1 MDTGSVVHVAAFWIW
16 QATVTMRSH
25 RGRDGGEDEGHL
37 VIINAER
44 EAMIYEREERNSRR
58 GRLARGL
65 AARQMD
71 DVELGSAI
79 KVITRFDNIILPL

>member
-16 QATVTMRSH
+16 QATVMMRSH

-44 EAMIYEREERNSRR
+44 EAMIYMREERKGGGVGS
-58 GRLARGL
+58 L
-65 AARQMD
+65 AARQM
-71 DVELGSAI
+71 E
-79 KVITRFDNIILPL
+79 